1 MIDLRYISW
10 LREIHTLEIMKTMF
24 CALNALNTLSDDV
37 NKMSGNCFI
46 YSIFMQLELTKT
58 LYIVYTNTKHVGC
71 KKAVFKRKNIV
82 YNSYSRREERNFIF
96 IKEEG
101 GLKLNEFTIH
111 SKKLEKEQENKPK
124 ERRNKEIKEVQKQNR
139 K

>member
-1 MIDLRYISW
+1 
-10 LREIHTLEIMKTMF
+10 MKTIF

-46 YSIFMQLELTKT
+46 YSTFMQLELTKT
-58 LYIVYTNTKHVGC
+58 LYIVYTNTKYVGY

-82 YNSYSRREERNFIF
+82 YNSYSRKEERNFIF
-96 IKEEG
+96 FKEEE

-124 ERRNKEIKEVQKQNR
+124 ERRKKEKKEFRNKTESKISYKQSKR
-139 K
+139 